1 MSTSDHN
8 QPSPANRIDLVIRL
22 TIVAELVMIAGTWRL
37 WFCTTDFPR
46 VPLFA
51 LFLSTPTIIV
61 QAVSAAFV
69 VALMTA
75 AVSEWH
81 RSQIPGPAATTTTLV
96 LGCIAVCCN
105 QHCLQP
111 WHWLFLLTMAFRLA
125 VPAEHL
131 QLVEETADF

>member
-22 TIVAELVMIAGTWRL
+22 TIVAELVMIASTWRL

-75 AVSEWH
+75 LNAPERYDNKSL
-81 RSQIPGPAATTTTLV
+81 ADLV
-96 LGCIAVCCN
+96 HPDALSPLA
-105 QHCLQP
+105 
-111 WHWLFLLTMAFRLA
+111 LFLFEGHALS
-125 VPAEHL
+125 
-131 QLVEETADF
+131 